1 MQFGQQPSAS
11 FEKGVS
17 NDFEVDTDHY
27 FEKCISLCFG
37 KARFVIVAEVFVVA
51 QQAVQSARKSVK
63 Y

>member
-1 MQFGQQPSAS
+1 
-11 FEKGVS
+11 VS

-27 FEKCISLCFG
+27 FEKCTSLCLG